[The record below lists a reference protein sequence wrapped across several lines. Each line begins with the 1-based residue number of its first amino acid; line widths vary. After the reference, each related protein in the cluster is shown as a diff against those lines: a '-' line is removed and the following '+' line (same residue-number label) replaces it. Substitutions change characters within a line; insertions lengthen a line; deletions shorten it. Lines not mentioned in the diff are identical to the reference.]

1 MQMNLKN
8 ARLLL
13 DEINT
18 QSNKLDN
25 LLNKPTVEF
34 SIYENIQWSE
44 TQVEQ
49 SLKEAHEVFV
59 SALNDRCDLA
69 KLKSQLR
76 KLISETNHKEG
87 IDNIMADIVYSKDVL
102 NSYKNIL
109 ATSTGKNKL
118 SPIAI
123 IRKLSSLKEKGA
135 GSYGYNTESVVE
147 YVVQDDF
154 IHLLEGMIKRQN
166 KFIKSLED
174 QLSALNIN
182 TAIEFEIPEK
192 WVKVLL

>member
-76 KLISETNHKEG
+76 KLISATNHKEG